1 METASDGY
9 ATGVPVNS
17 KRKGIRG
24 EQEAVQALRSLG
36 LDARRTQQYQGYG
49 SDGDIVIEGA
59 PGVHCEVKCHAQIG
73 IYSMLEQ
80 ATRDCKGRKVELLLA
95 KGNRKPWFV
104 GVYLDRLPE
113 LITMLQ
119 EAGLGSTITE
129 TETSQGTGTETASRP

>member
-1 METASDGY
+1 MEAASDGY

-24 EQEAVQALRSLG
+24 EQEAVLALRSLG

-59 PGVHCEVKCHAQIG
+59 PGVHAEVKCHAQIALYG
-73 IYSMLEQ
+73 WLEQ
-80 ATRDCKGRKVELLLA
+80 ATRDCKGRKVEMLLA
-95 KGNRKPWFV
+95 KGNRKAWFV
-104 GVYLDRLPE
+104 ACYLDQLPH
-113 LITMLQ
+113 LITQLQ

-129 TETSQGTGTETASRP
+129 TATSQGTGTEPASRP